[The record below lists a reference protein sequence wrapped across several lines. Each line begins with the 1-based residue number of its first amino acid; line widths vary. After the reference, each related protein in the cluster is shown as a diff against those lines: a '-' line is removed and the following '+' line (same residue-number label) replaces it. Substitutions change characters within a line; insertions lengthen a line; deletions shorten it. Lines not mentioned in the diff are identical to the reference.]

1 MGEAILIG
9 LFVNFLF
16 SFKDNVYAFF
26 KSKEER
32 EQAEFI
38 KATLTKIDS
47 DLKAVTNWNDEKTLE
62 RIGQKFIDNFDGNID
77 TLIMILNNHKLEII
91 KSMENRFDKV
101 DDRLVEIIELLK
113 RPDDQINTDRKAFVS
128 QVEKIFRMSG
138 EKIERNVIVNEK
150 KIDISSATSAGFGR
164 PDNITYIQCVHDH
177 EVKREDVSEFIN
189 ILSSVSRA
197 TGMIVSK
204 FGFEPSALSRANEKY
219 IVARTYDQLVSELI
233 EFSSYMDKLI
243 DDYEQNGVEYKM
255 PLKKLYIEQNIIED
269 RTGRKD
275 SLSNYVNEWL
285 KDNTQNLLVILG
297 DYGTGKTSF
306 TLKYASELANKRKLE
321 NKGIIPVRIELKKYR
336 EAIDY
341 DTMIVNHL
349 SENGIT
355 PNKEAFDFLLRTG
368 NIMLMLDAFDEM
380 AVQVN
385 EEVTKKNFGELC
397 KAVNGKAKV
406 ILTCRTHYFKE
417 HPEVK
422 SRVFD
427 IRAPKG
433 FITDAGTPLYES
445 ISSLKNRKICFL
457 QYFDDIKIREYLN
470 NALGKKAEEAMDML
484 NNEKYKGLKDLA
496 TRPVLLAMIAQS
508 YSEIS
513 KGEIIPSA
521 AGLYEAYIQ
530 KWVDR
535 DDEKINLTKDGKVTF
550 AEQLAVKLWL
560 ENKNNIHYRDLSP
573 LVNEHFKSKIL
584 APADLEYAEH
594 EVRASSFL
602 TRDADG
608 NYGFAHKSFME
619 FFIARKFVGEIITN
633 QIIDFG
639 KNKIT
644 KEIADLMSDMVK
656 DESAMINLIRNK
668 TPEMAGYAGANVV
681 FILGSKR
688 IALSNSDLSNC
699 VLSYSNFSN
708 FDSLAGTNFSNSY
721 MDNIS
726 FPLRIFSNIALSS
739 DGEYIVAGGNIITR
753 IDIDNVIVIASATVG
768 VVTILNSSDFSIKKE
783 IDTKYGAYNLTYSPD
798 GKYIVVGG
806 DDDGVTVLNSFD
818 FSIKKEIKTN
828 YGAYNLTY
836 SPDRKYIIAG
846 GGGFGGGVIIL
857 NSSDFSI
864 KKEIDTNGAYN
875 LTYSPDGK
883 YIVVGG
889 GFGGGV
895 TILNSSDFS
904 IRKEI
909 DTKYGADN
917 LTYSP
922 DGKYIVVSSR
932 GVVGVVM
939 ILNSSDFSIEKEIDT
954 KYGADNLTYSP
965 DGKYIIIVGG
975 FGVVT
980 ILNSPDFSIE
990 KEIDTKYGANN
1001 LTYSL
1006 DGKYIV
1012 VVGDGGITTLNSS
1025 DFSIEKEIDTKY
1037 GAYNLTYSPDGKYIV
1052 GSGIVGSGGVTIL
1065 NSSDFSIVKEIDTKY
1080 GVYKFTYS
1088 SDGKYIVGGGVT
1100 ILNSSDFSIVKE
1112 IVRIA
1117 CDVKGIKID
1126 GVKGLDPV
1134 LEDALRRAM

>member
-783 IDTKYGAYNLTYSPD
+783 IDT
-798 GKYIVVGG
+798 
-806 DDDGVTVLNSFD
+806 
-818 FSIKKEIKTN
+818 
-828 YGAYNLTY
+828 
-836 SPDRKYIIAG
+836 
-846 GGGFGGGVIIL
+846 
-857 NSSDFSI
+857 
-864 KKEIDTNGAYN
+864 NGAYN

>member
-32 EQAEFI
+32 EQFEFV

-62 RIGQKFIDNFDGNID
+62 RIGQKFIDNFGGNID

-101 DDRLVEIIELLK
+101 DDKLVEIIELLK
-113 RPDDQINTDRKAFVS
+113 RPDNQINTDREAFVS
-128 QVEKIFRMSG
+128 QVAQIFRLNG
-138 EKIERNVIVNEK
+138 DEVHRNVSVSGKN
-150 KIDISSATSAGFGR
+150 IDISTSTSAGLGR
-164 PDNITYIQCVHDH
+164 PKHITYINCVHDH
-177 EVKREDVSEFIN
+177 KVTWNEANDFRNIIN
-189 ILSSVSRA
+189 NA
-197 TGMIVSK
+197 QKAMGMIVSQY
-204 FGFEPSALSRANEKY
+204 GFEDSVKSFADENDITTL
-219 IVARTYDQLVSELI
+219 TYDQLVSELI
-233 EFSSYMDKLI
+233 DFSSYMDELI

-275 SLSNYVNEWL
+275 PLSNYVNKWL
-285 KDNTQNLLVILG
+285 NDNTQNLLVILG

-336 EAIDY
+336 EALSY
-341 DTMIVNHL
+341 DTMIVSHL
-349 SENGIT
+349 SENGIST
-355 PNKEAFDFLLRTG
+355 NKEAFDFLLKTG

-433 FITDAGTPLYES
+433 FITDEGTPLYES

-470 NALGKKAEEAMDML
+470 NALGEKAKEAMDML
-484 NNEKYKGLKDLA
+484 NNENYKGLKDLA

-508 YSEIS
+508 YNEIS

-560 ENKNNIHYRDLSP
+560 ENEDKIHYRDLSP

-619 FFIARKFVGEIITN
+619 FFIARKLVGEIVTN
-633 QIIDFG
+633 QIVDFG
-639 KNKIT
+639 KNEIT
-644 KEIADLMSDMVK
+644 GEIADLMSDMVK
-656 DESAMINLIRNK
+656 DESAMINFIRNK
-668 TPEMAGYAGANVV
+668 TPDIAGYAGANVV
-681 FILGSKR
+681 SILRSKR
-688 IALSNSDLSNC
+688 NELRNFDLTNC
-699 VLSYSNFSN
+699 VLSHSYFNFS
-708 FDSLAGTNFSNSY
+708 SLAGTNFSNSY

-726 FPLRIFSNIALSS
+726 IPLYSFHDIVPSP
-739 DGEYIVAGGNIITR
+739 DGKYIVVVVGSSFF
-753 IDIDNVIVIASATVG
+753 IDIG
-768 VVTILNSSDFSIKKE
+768 VVTILNSSDFSIVKE
-783 IDTKYGAYNLTYSPD
+783 VDIKHGASNLTYSPN
-798 GKYIVVGG
+798 GKYIVV
-806 DDDGVTVLNSFD
+806 
-818 FSIKKEIKTN
+818 
-828 YGAYNLTY
+828 
-836 SPDRKYIIAG
+836 
-846 GGGFGGGVIIL
+846 
-857 NSSDFSI
+857 
-864 KKEIDTNGAYN
+864 
-875 LTYSPDGK
+875 
-883 YIVVGG
+883 VVGSS
-889 GFGGGV
+889 FFIDIGGV

-904 IRKEI
+904 IKKEI

-922 DGKYIVVSSR
+922 DGKYIVV
-932 GVVGVVM
+932 
-939 ILNSSDFSIEKEIDT
+939 
-954 KYGADNLTYSP
+954 
-965 DGKYIIIVGG
+965 VGG
-975 FGVVT
+975 
-980 ILNSPDFSIE
+980 SS
-990 KEIDTKYGANN
+990 
-1001 LTYSL
+1001 
-1006 DGKYIV
+1006 
-1012 VVGDGGITTLNSS
+1012 GG
-1025 DFSIEKEIDTKY
+1025 
-1037 GAYNLTYSPDGKYIV
+1037 
-1052 GSGIVGSGGVTIL
+1052 GGVTIL
-1065 NSSDFSIVKEIDTKY
+1065 NSSDFSIKKEIKTEHRASNLTYSPDRKYIVVVGGSSGGGGGVTILNSSDFSIKKEIKTEHGASNLTYSPDGKYIVVGGGVGGIVTILNSSDFSIKKEIKTEHGASNLTYSPDGKYIVVGGGVGGGVTILNSFDFSIKKEIDTKY
-1080 GVYKFTYS
+1080 GVDNFTYS
-1088 SDGKYIVGGGVT
+1088 PDGKYIVVVGGRGGRGGVT
-1100 ILNSSDFSIVKE
+1100 ILNSSDFSIKEEIETKYGADNLICSPDGKYIVVVGHRIFADVGGVTIINSSDFSIVKE

-1126 GVKGLDPV
+1126 GVKGLDPI